1 MPAFPLN
8 IVPRTSAERV
18 GAGKGVSFGD
28 LQVRAY
34 VTSLSAEDVLLRV
47 RTQGFRA
54 AQNIAEGQ
62 DGFAA
67 GGKAMFSIS
76 TEQGWHHGTI
86 RYPLWYGDYGGTA
99 PIDFYVRDAG
109 RYRLVLVFMG
119 WGGENEKASILGSVK
134 IPSG

>member
-8 IVPRTSAERV
+8 IVPRTSVERV

-86 RYPLWYGDYGGTA
+86 RDPCGMATTA
-99 PIDFYVRDAG
+99 EQPQ
-109 RYRLVLVFMG
+109 
-119 WGGENEKASILGSVK
+119 STST
-134 IPSG
+134 